1 MENEKKIK
9 SYSNLELEKK
19 LNFINKIDNSNLTL
33 TNLIYDNKNFDT
45 VGIYYHKKKVNVNKF
60 KANKK
65 LNFLKT
71 KKLSPPNSYRHFREK
86 SLNINTNNNK
96 SRNKIFPK
104 IPLNKTNCLND
115 KLSKL
120 MQKINNS
127 KINSIKLD
135 NLNKKE
141 LFKTIRNNRRS
152 SNLSLKSLDF
162 TDINRNKLKNKIS
175 LNNYNK
181 NNNKDYNIYYS
192 TNFKEENKTNLNKN
206 LDTPIL
212 LKIKNN
218 SDLEK
223 LLIDDTS
230 SNMKRIG
237 ARIENKKDILTFLTE
252 LQMAQ
257 NKENE
262 RMDIFETLPQTNIT
276 MKTLPFRNIYDKCKK
291 ELLKSENLE
300 NFLEIIKKNSIEKY
314 LKNVFEIVTS
324 NNDDQKFIKE
334 QNKEYLQNKKG
345 KIIETLKSKI
355 KKLDI
360 VEKLSSNYA
369 FKDRKRLYNKYKL
382 TGDEDDYFIFSNE
395 IFNLKKQQEKNNHK
409 YMEKTKELDK
419 KIDKVNDILQQTK
432 RDNILVN
439 DKIDKYLN
447 NNK

>member
-1 MENEKKIK
+1 
-9 SYSNLELEKK
+9 
-19 LNFINKIDNSNLTL
+19 
-33 TNLIYDNKNFDT
+33 
-45 VGIYYHKKKVNVNKF
+45 
-60 KANKK
+60 
-65 LNFLKT
+65 
-71 KKLSPPNSYRHFREK
+71 
-86 SLNINTNNNK
+86 
-96 SRNKIFPK
+96 
-104 IPLNKTNCLND
+104 
-115 KLSKL
+115 

-345 KIIETLKSKI
+345 KVIETLKSKI

-382 TGDEDDYFIFSNE
+382 TGEEDDYFIFSNE
-395 IFNLKKQQEKNNHK
+395 IFNLKKQQEKINHK

-432 RDNILVN
+432 RDNILIN